1 MEYVTVQSVLF
12 IKPHCVPIM
21 AELLQ
26 KDILEDEELGMDQ
39 ENRLDVEQMIELL
52 EKHDFKKLKEELES
66 VHPETLIDAFGRIGQ
81 KTTIDF
87 SRFWQKKKR
96 RKCLRI

>member
-1 MEYVTVQSVLF
+1 
-12 IKPHCVPIM
+12 M

-52 EKHDFKKLKEELES
+52 EK
-66 VHPETLIDAFGRIGQ
+66 A
-81 KTTIDF
+81 
-87 SRFWQKKKR
+87 
-96 RKCLRI
+96 

>member
-52 EKHDFKKLKEELES
+52 EKHDFKKLKEELS
-66 VHPETLIDAFGRIGQ
+66 LCIR
-81 KTTIDF
+81 
-87 SRFWQKKKR
+87 
-96 RKCLRI
+96 

>member
-1 MEYVTVQSVLF
+1 M
-12 IKPHCVPIM
+12 PIM

-52 EKHDFKKLKEELES
+52 EKHDFKN
-66 VHPETLIDAFGRIGQ
+66 
-81 KTTIDF
+81 
-87 SRFWQKKKR
+87 
-96 RKCLRI
+96 

>member
-52 EKHDFKKLKEELES
+52 EKQERTAEAVALCHQA
-66 VHPETLIDAFGRIGQ
+66 IQ
-81 KTTIDF
+81 Y
-87 SRFWQKKKR
+87 
-96 RKCLRI
+96 

>member
-52 EKHDFKKLKEELES
+52 EKHDFEKIKGRTGVCAS
-66 VHPETLIDAFGRIGQ
+66 GRHCRCIGRIG
-81 KTTIDF
+81 
-87 SRFWQKKKR
+87 
-96 RKCLRI
+96 RKNNVF

>member
-66 VHPETLIDAFGRIGQ
+66 VHPVDIVDALEELDKNNVF
-81 KTTIDF
+81 
-87 SRFWQKKKR
+87 
-96 RKCLRI
+96 